1 LSKKIEL
8 KCNLNTIFNL
18 LIFVSVLILY
28 KMKLFSSTKL
38 EAVLPKIKNILQ
50 NQIIPLEQDFLVH
63 NFSKV
68 KPKLKKIRQLVKK
81 EGLWNPH
88 LSTVHGGL
96 GLSLTEFGQ
105 ISELLGQSP
114 YGHYCFNCNAPDIG
128 NQELILGN
136 ASDYIKDTFLQ
147 PLLEG
152 KIRSCF
158 SMTEPE
164 FAGSNPTEM
173 ATTAVKYG
181 DYYIINGHKWFT
193 SSADG
198 ASFAVVMANTNP
210 EAENKYQR
218 ASMIVVPTNN
228 SGFKLECNTSIMGD
242 ANDDYF
248 SHSEVRYTNCKV
260 PTKNL
265 IGKEGAGFSLAQ
277 QRLGPG
283 RIHHCMRWIGICERA
298 FDLMC
303 QRAATRELAKGKILG
318 QKQSIQNFIAESRA
332 EINAARFMVL
342 HTAAKIDA
350 EGTKA
355 ARIEISTIK
364 FYVANVL
371 QRVLDRAIQIHGAL
385 GLTDYTVLA
394 FWYRHERAA
403 RIYDGPDEVHKAAL
417 ARQVLKG
424 YGLST
429 SVV

>member
-1 LSKKIEL
+1 M
-8 KCNLNTIFNL
+8 TIFL
-18 LIFVSVLILY
+18 
-28 KMKLFSSTKL
+28 TPKL
-38 EAVLPKIKNILQ
+38 ETVLPKIKAIVQ
-50 NQIIPLEQDFLVH
+50 DQIIPLEANFLQH

-68 KPKLKKIRQLVKK
+68 KPKLEAIRQLVKQ

-88 LSTVHGGL
+88 LSSAHGGL
-96 GLSLTEFGQ
+96 GLSLVEFGQ
-105 ISELLGQSP
+105 ISEVLGHTP

-136 ASDYIKDTFLQ
+136 ASEHIKDTFLA
-147 PLLEG
+147 PLLKG
-152 KIRSCF
+152 NIRSCF

-173 ATTAVKYG
+173 DTSAVKDG
-181 DYYIINGHKWFT
+181 DNYIINGHKWFT

-210 EAENKYQR
+210 DAENKYQR
-218 ASMIVVPTNN
+218 ASMIVVPTDTK
-228 SGFKLECNTSIMGD
+228 GFELVCNIPVMGE

-248 SHSEVRYTNCKV
+248 SHGEVRYTNCKV
-260 PTKNL
+260 PLKNL
-265 IGKEGAGFSLAQ
+265 IGIEGAGFSLAQ

-303 QRAATRELAKGKILG
+303 KHAASRDLGNGVKLG

-342 HTAAKIDA
+342 HTALKIDN
-350 EGTKA
+350 EGAKA

-371 QRVLDRAIQIHGAL
+371 QRVLDRAVQTHGAL
-385 GLTDYTVLA
+385 GLTDYTVLS

-417 ARQVLKG
+417 ARQILKG
-424 YGLST
+424 YGLNT
-429 SVV
+429 KVV